1 MKNIFTSEGAKEVID
16 RINKLSPD
24 KVPEWGKMSADQML
38 AHCNVAY
45 AFVFNPEK
53 FKQPGPVKKFLLKT
67 FLKKFVVG
75 EKPYKINSRTS
86 PDFLIKNQ
94 RNFEEE
100 KKMLLDY
107 IQQVQSLGKDHFEG
121 KDNFSFGKMT
131 SEEWN
136 NLFYKHLDH
145 HLRQF
150 GV

>member
-67 FLKKFVVG
+67 FLNAF
-75 EKPYKINSRTS
+75 ST
-86 PDFLIKNQ
+86 
-94 RNFEEE
+94 
-100 KKMLLDY
+100 LLETQ
-107 IQQVQSLGKDHFEG
+107 IILSIPL
-121 KDNFSFGKMT
+121 
-131 SEEWN
+131 
-136 NLFYKHLDH
+136 
-145 HLRQF
+145 
-150 GV
+150 